1 MTDTTVAIIG
11 AGLAGLNAARL
22 LYRAGVDF
30 HLFESRDRPGG
41 RILTVDEI
49 GALAEDGFD
58 LGPSWF
64 WPQMHPVMAALVNEL
79 GLPVFRQ
86 HSSGDMVFERTLR
99 ESPQRVPEFAQDPR
113 SMRLAGGTAAL
124 VRALM
129 RDLPLDSLHFST
141 PVTAMRLRGENVEV
155 IAPDRTFAAS
165 HVIAA
170 LPPRLFAQKV
180 SLHPAPVSRDLSRWQ
195 ATATWMAP
203 HAKVFALYDRPFWRD
218 SGLSGMAQS
227 MVGPLV
233 EIHDATTDSGKAA
246 LFGFVGVPAANR
258 ATLGDEALIRAA
270 IQQLTRLF
278 GPQAGSPKATLIK
291 DWAGDP
297 WTATK
302 ADAGSSAHPA
312 ALTGDWV
319 TGAWQGRLFMAG
331 SEASP
336 FDPGYLAGAIEAS
349 RIAVR
354 SICG

>member
-1 MTDTTVAIIG
+1 
-11 AGLAGLNAARL
+11 
-22 LYRAGVDF
+22 
-30 HLFESRDRPGG
+30 
-41 RILTVDEI
+41 
-49 GALAEDGFD
+49 
-58 LGPSWF
+58 
-64 WPQMHPVMAALVNEL
+64 
-79 GLPVFRQ
+79 
-86 HSSGDMVFERTLR
+86 
-99 ESPQRVPEFAQDPR
+99 
-113 SMRLAGGTAAL
+113 
-124 VRALM
+124 
-129 RDLPLDSLHFST
+129 
-141 PVTAMRLRGENVEV
+141 
-155 IAPDRTFAAS
+155 
-165 HVIAA
+165 
-170 LPPRLFAQKV
+170 
-180 SLHPAPVSRDLSRWQ
+180 
-195 ATATWMAP
+195 
-203 HAKVFALYDRPFWRD
+203 
-218 SGLSGMAQS
+218 MAQS